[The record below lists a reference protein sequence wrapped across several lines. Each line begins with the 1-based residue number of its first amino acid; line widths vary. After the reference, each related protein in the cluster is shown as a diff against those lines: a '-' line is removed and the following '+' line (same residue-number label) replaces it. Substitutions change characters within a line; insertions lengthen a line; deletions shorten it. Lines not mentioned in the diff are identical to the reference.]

1 MLQCHNIVNSKTLL
15 LQFLSYV
22 QETKYCAA
30 GKQAD
35 ILPDSKIINCKQT
48 KLLFLIK
55 ISWLVFKRKG
65 LKSYKFN
72 SKTKTNA
79 KTYALY
85 IIILLFSESVSKVV
99 LFQNFNFSLLSVYG
113 LMHGQNLLYKA
124 RTRKS
129 ISWLLIGKWIL
140 YRWRPSKIDHRT
152 FRFHFTICIDY
163 TLVLCSYRLF
173 YVSSLT

>member
-79 KTYALY
+79 KTNALY
-85 IIILLFSESVSKVV
+85 KIILLFRICFKRCTISK
-99 LFQNFNFSLLSVYG
+99 FQQWLELTVQSTDTKEHLVTFDRKVNF
-113 LMHGQNLLYKA
+113 
-124 RTRKS
+124 
-129 ISWLLIGKWIL
+129 IL
-140 YRWRPSKIDHRT
+140 VT
-152 FRFHFTICIDY
+152 TE
-163 TLVLCSYRLF
+163 
-173 YVSSLT
+173 

>member
-22 QETKYCAA
+22 QETKYCVA

-35 ILPDSKIINCKQT
+35 IIPDSKIINCKQT

-79 KTYALY
+79 KTNALY
-85 IIILLFSESVSKVV
+85 KIILLFRICFKSCSISK
-99 LFQNFNFSLLSVYG
+99 FQLQSAISLLREQFDLETIVLNSHTCNWY
-113 LMHGQNLLYKA
+113 
-124 RTRKS
+124 
-129 ISWLLIGKWIL
+129 WLDELIADKIN
-140 YRWRPSKIDHRT
+140 RPM
-152 FRFHFTICIDY
+152 Y
-163 TLVLCSYRLF
+163 NV
-173 YVSSLT
+173 